1 MKNILTL
8 CASLATL
15 ALSFNVAI
23 AEEDAAVALARK
35 SGCLVCHSIQP
46 KEVSKEPKAVL
57 PVGPSY
63 EEVAQ
68 RYAGK
73 EGAHE
78 QLVTIVLN
86 GSNPYSRHWKEN
98 TSGLAMPPNVAL
110 TEENANIL
118 VKWILSLAPAKEAT
132 ESKKEEPAAVTEKA
146 AEAK

>member
-8 CASLATL
+8 CVSLATL

-46 KEVSKEPKAVL
+46 KEASTEPKAVL
-57 PVGPSY
+57 PVGPAY
-63 EEVAQ
+63 AEVAQ
-68 RYAGK
+68 HYVGK
-73 EGAHE
+73 EDAHE

-86 GSNPYSRHWKEN
+86 GSNPYNRHWKKN

-118 VKWILSLAPAKEAT
+118 VKWILSLAPATEQAEATKEA
-132 ESKKEEPAAVTEKA
+132 AVAPEKA
-146 AEAK
+146 TETK